1 MAKKLIV
8 VSIAINDVANN
19 QGNVDNDKLN
29 TALKSNN
36 IDADNIISIQLYNN
50 KGFLWIFYKS
60 D

>member
-29 TALKSNN
+29 TTLKSNN